1 MRKWGGRIAA
11 RLVRAT
17 LATYGT
23 RCHLA
28 GPRCTGRATT
38 ADHLVPRSRGGPDA
52 LANLRPACAPCN
64 RQRGD
69 MTLDEWRQ
77 LYGRTTHQ
85 LTPSRNWL
93 GDPDD

>member
-28 GPRCTGRATT
+28 GPRCIGRATT

-52 LANLRPACAPCN
+52 LVNLRPACAPCN

-85 LTPSRNWL
+85 LTPSRNWT
-93 GDPDD
+93 GDPHD

>member
-1 MRKWGGRIAA
+1 MRKWGGRPAA

-17 LATYGT
+17 IATYGD
-23 RCHLA
+23 RCHLS
-28 GPRCTGRATT
+28 GPRCTRRATT

-52 LANLRPACAPCN
+52 LPNLRPACSACN

-93 GDPDD
+93 GDTE

>member
-38 ADHLVPRSRGGPDA
+38 ADHLVPRSRGGPDT
-52 LANLRPACAPCN
+52 LPNLRPACAPCN

-77 LYGRTTHQ
+77 LYGRPTHT
-85 LTPSRNWL
+85 LSPSRDWGTNDL
-93 GDPDD
+93 I